1 MSVQHAG
8 NRGKSEKEDSHRGL
22 KAVVIGMGVMLIGGL
37 VLLFVLAYQKMT
49 NPEKFAKPVVRAKS
63 ECNMEAKLALP
74 EGNITEV
81 MTFEKS
87 LSFQIETEAGLVWIS
102 IDRCHG
108 DELSR
113 ITISR

>member
-1 MSVQHAG
+1 
-8 NRGKSEKEDSHRGL
+8 
-22 KAVVIGMGVMLIGGL
+22 
-37 VLLFVLAYQKMT
+37 
-49 NPEKFAKPVVRAKS
+49 
-63 ECNMEAKLALP
+63 MEAKLALP